1 MTRIVIIGE
10 AWGRN
15 EAAIGQPFVGATGL
29 YLNRLCEEAGLIP
42 PGSARQIAPTYGQ
55 FYWRKRDEIYRQAGI
70 YLTNVLNEQ
79 PPGNKV
85 ETLCIGKY
93 GDLPAIRAGKYLAPT
108 YLHHLARLRSELEHH
123 RPNLILGMGA
133 TALWFCL
140 GITAITKMR
149 GAVAPSKYGKF
160 LPTFHPSYL
169 MQGNQHLRPV
179 VLMDLLKAARESHF
193 PEIRRPERF
202 VYIPE
207 DLNDISWAMREIAT
221 GERLSVDIETVED
234 QITCIGFAWT
244 PQHALVIPIWD
255 FSKSDRS
262 YWGHNEEI
270 HVWSCIRSILG
281 MPIPKVF
288 QNGLY
293 DIHFLWRR
301 YGIMPSACSDDTM
314 LLHHALQPEMQKG
327 LGFLGS
333 IYTDEPAWKLM
344 RPRGKGTIKR
354 GDTDE

>member
-1 MTRIVIIGE
+1 MTKIVIIGE

-15 EAAIGQPFVGATGL
+15 EAAIGHPFVGASGL

-42 PGSARQIAPTYGQ
+42 PGSARQIAPSWSQ
-55 FYWRKRDEIYRQAGI
+55 FRWRRRDEIYNNAGI
-70 YLTNVLNEQ
+70 FLTNVLNEQ
-79 PPGNKV
+79 PPGNKI
-85 ETLCIGKY
+85 EALCIGKY
-93 GDLPAIRAGKYLAPT
+93 GNLPPIRAGKYLAPA
-108 YLHHLARLRSELEHH
+108 YLHHLGRLRSEIEQHK
-123 RPNLILGMGA
+123 PNLILGMGA

-149 GAVAPSKYGKF
+149 GAVAPSKYGKL

-179 VLMDLLKAARESHF
+179 VLLDLMKARRESQF
-193 PEIRRPERF
+193 PEVRRPERF
-202 VYIPE
+202 IYIPE
-207 DLNDISWAMREIAT
+207 DLDDIAWAMREIALA
-221 GERLSVDIETVED
+221 ERLSVDIETVED
-234 QITCIGFAWT
+234 QITCIGFAWSKS
-244 PQHALVIPIWD
+244 HALVIPIWD

-270 HVWSCIRSILG
+270 QVWHCIRDILG
-281 MPIPKVF
+281 MPLPKVF

-301 YGIMPSACSDDTM
+301 YGITPSSCEHDTM

-354 GDTDE
+354 EDE